1 MRDGGGGGVNIHAN
15 CGNDMG
21 NGRNDGSS
29 GRGMV
34 VMVVVTLETLWEEII
49 RGRWRLEGEKSR
61 GRITTL
67 PSKDALSTELKI
79 IYFHF

>member
-1 MRDGGGGGVNIHAN
+1 MRDGGEGGGNIHEN
-15 CGNDMG
+15 CGNDME

-49 RGRWRLEGEKSR
+49 RGRWRLKGEKSR